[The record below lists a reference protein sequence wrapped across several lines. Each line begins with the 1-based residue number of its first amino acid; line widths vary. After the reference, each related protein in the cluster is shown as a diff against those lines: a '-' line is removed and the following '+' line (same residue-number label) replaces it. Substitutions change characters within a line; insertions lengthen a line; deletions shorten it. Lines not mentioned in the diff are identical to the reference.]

1 MRPLIQTF
9 AILMAA
15 ATLSACGHAGAPT
28 ALKPVGAQ
36 PARLQPSVQ
45 ARPSVS
51 VQPQSARP
59 GAAIVANNAGNIVSN
74 NAGNI
79 VSNAGAGLVNH
90 DLSFMYEDSTP
101 PASPADEAAEDAR
114 LAAVAQAAAE
124 APPPYNID
132 DRMPYGVVVAER
144 SATTVT
150 IAWRTNVPTKGLI
163 EFAKTR
169 DFKGIPLLRIQ
180 PKGFTDRVTD
190 DVAKTDHK
198 YTITGL
204 SRFTSYTFKVSGVS
218 ALGLTFGE
226 KERPFRTK
234 FWALR

>member
-1 MRPLIQTF
+1 MRSLTLTL
-9 AILMAA
+9 AIVTSVVALSGCGKAA
-15 ATLSACGHAGAPT
+15 VPT
-28 ALKPVGAQ
+28 SALKPGAAQ
-36 PARLQPSVQ
+36 TSRLQPAAQ

-51 VQPQSARP
+51 VQPHAAAKP
-59 GAAIVANNAGNIVSN
+59 GAAIIAN

-79 VSNAGAGLVNH
+79 VSNAGAGVVSH

-101 PASPADEAAEDAR
+101 PASPADEAAEDER

-132 DRMPYGVVVAER
+132 DRMPYGVVVAAR

-150 IAWRTNVPTKGLI
+150 IAWRTNVPTRARI
-163 EFAKTR
+163 QFAKTR
-169 DFKGIPLLRIQ
+169 DFNGISWLGKD
-180 PKGFTDRVTD
+180 PKGFTDMVTD
-190 DVAKTDHK
+190 EVAKTDHK

-204 SRFTSYTFKVSGVS
+204 SRFTSYTYKVTAVT
-218 ALGLTFGE
+218 ALGLTFPE